1 MVFQVWSLCI
11 ELCILRLD
19 IKAIQ
24 WEVEVE
30 KQPGHVL
37 WRAAR

>member
-1 MVFQVWSLCI
+1 MTFQVLSFCI
-11 ELCILRLD
+11 EFCMLRLD

-24 WEVEVE
+24 WEVEVV